1 MVTRLKHLDLFFFI
15 ADQGGFMNKIEA
27 PKGVLRP
34 QIITECD
41 SLGNTNSVKT
51 YTNGVNRLDNH
62 NADYSTVNVPR
73 NVPQTKKTAP
83 ASFIK
88 TIQVHERYTLS
99 SVNTA
104 LEACDYLAIKSDM
117 NTGKTHQTAHQLT
130 KQSKDELSVIVAPLR
145 SLVRGI
151 AASLERKTE
160 EMGNAKRVITYK
172 EANASPKLA
181 KDCDCIVST
190 YNNLPKMLQIAK
202 ANGRVI
208 NLLVFDEIE
217 SGANFIAFGT
227 ISNKADAGQA
237 INELASMAKKILIMD
252 AHLGGLTALF
262 LSKFLPSF
270 NFTLLE
276 NSYQSWGGSSYEW
289 LEGKDEGT
297 AKIIEYLKAD
307 KPVFVTTTSKEQG
320 KQLFLVLQKLGL
332 LKGRRVL
339 KAFEDGSDSSELR
352 AAKENNELFCNYA
365 LVIASPTVGT
375 GISIEGKHFNAVI
388 SFLIRDKNAP
398 DAISAM
404 QMPFRVRNPIEKH
417 YYLVKVDQANQGKPA
432 NQWQLRQDYKAIS
445 RVKSKIIESSIPD
458 SDKREILKDLSSL
471 HLNYEMGIACET
483 SGYFD
488 EYYEL
493 VTSEFERKGIRL
505 IVNSENEAV
514 QNFSELRK
522 EANAEIKAQAKQ
534 SLLDAPIVNKLEA
547 DKIAIRARIDQTEV
561 STEEYSALHK
571 YNMIQSYHPT
581 PDLEP
586 TLEQVADYIAM
597 DTQGIATGRNNISR
611 GLLPLRDINSLL
623 KAYYT
628 DEKLMRDV
636 ASRKDVVTKVF
647 WSMDRILCS
656 IAGIH
661 QNGASYTLTNTG
673 LVTDAFLHDKSGGIG
688 GYSYVRA
695 ISDCL
700 NEYNAFAEKRISR
713 AQLHKEPAKAVK
725 QLLEARLKLD
735 TKAKRGEGFCILQDQ
750 IVMDNLNMVAKRG
763 SFGDLKRLDYIK
775 AKEQVHGVGLIAQEL
790 KIPFDIQ
797 QWLVDKLGG
806 IPARLHD
813 EMLDIY
819 QEIAKR
825 ARPDGDNLAPLASAN
840 LWLLEEAEKWG
851 KAA

>member
-1 MVTRLKHLDLFFFI
+1 
-15 ADQGGFMNKIEA
+15 MNNIEA
-27 PKGVLRP
+27 SKGVLRP
-34 QIITECD
+34 GIIAKGVPFGNSQTDKAPRTGNKLQNGNKD
-41 SLGNTNSVKT
+41 SHNTD
-51 YTNGVNRLDNH
+51 YT
-62 NADYSTVNVPR
+62 TVNVSR
-73 NVPQTKKTAP
+73 NVSRNTAP
-83 ASFIK
+83 PLSAFSNI
-88 TIQVHERYTLS
+88 IQVSERYTLS

-104 LEACDYLAIKSDM
+104 LESCDYLAIKSDM

-151 AASLERKTE
+151 ASSLERKTE
-160 EMGNAKRVITYK
+160 EMGSAKRVLTYK
-172 EANASPKLA
+172 EANTSPKLA
-181 KDCDCIVST
+181 KECDCIVST

-202 ANGRVI
+202 AHGRVI

-217 SGANFIAFGT
+217 SGANFMAFGT
-227 ISNKADAGQA
+227 ISNKAEAGQA
-237 INELASMAKKILIMD
+237 INELANMAKKILVMD

-262 LSKFLPSF
+262 LSKFMPCF

-289 LEGKDEGT
+289 LDGKDEGT
-297 AKIIEYLKAD
+297 AKTIEYLKAD

-320 KQLFLVLQKLGL
+320 KQLFIVLQKLGL
-332 LKGRRVL
+332 LKGKRVL
-339 KAFEDGSDSSELR
+339 KAFEDGTDSSELR

-375 GISIEGKHFNAVI
+375 GISIEGEHFYSVI
-388 SFLIRDKNAP
+388 SFMVRDKNAP

-417 YYLVKVDQANQGKPA
+417 YYLVKVDQSNHGKPA
-432 NQWQLRQDYKAIS
+432 QQWQLRQDYKAIS
-445 RVKSKIIESSIPD
+445 LVKSGIIESSIHEAN
-458 SDKREILKDLSSL
+458 KREMLQALSSL

-488 EYYEL
+488 DYYKL
-493 VTSEFERKGIRL
+493 VTSEFEHKGIRL
-505 IVNSENEAV
+505 IAKAEAEPV

-534 SLLDAPIVNKLEA
+534 ALLDAPILNKFEA

-571 YNMIQSYHPT
+571 YNMIQSYHPAN
-581 PDLEP
+581 DLEP
-586 TLEQVADYIAM
+586 TLEQVAEYIAM
-597 DTQGIATGRNNISR
+597 DAQGIATGRNNIAR
-611 GLLPLRDINSLL
+611 GLLPLRDINLLL

-628 DEKLMRDV
+628 DEKLIRDV
-636 ASRKDVVTKVF
+636 ASRKDIVTKVF

-656 IAGIH
+656 IAGIQ
-661 QNGASYTLTNTG
+661 QNGASYTITNTN
-673 LVTDAFLHDKSGGIG
+673 LVTDAFLHDKASGIG

-695 ISDCL
+695 ISNCL
-700 NEYNAFAEKRISR
+700 NEYNAFSEKRISR
-713 AQLHKEPAKAVK
+713 AQLHKEPAKVVK
-725 QLLEARLKLD
+725 QLLETRLKLD
-735 TKAKRGEGFCILQDQ
+735 TKAKRGEGFCILPVQ

-763 SFGDLKRLDYIK
+763 SFGDLKRLDYLK
-775 AKEQVHGVGLIAQEL
+775 AKSQVLDVGLIAQEL
-790 KIPFDIQ
+790 KIPIDIQ

-825 ARPDGDNLAPLASAN
+825 VRPNGDNLAPLARAN